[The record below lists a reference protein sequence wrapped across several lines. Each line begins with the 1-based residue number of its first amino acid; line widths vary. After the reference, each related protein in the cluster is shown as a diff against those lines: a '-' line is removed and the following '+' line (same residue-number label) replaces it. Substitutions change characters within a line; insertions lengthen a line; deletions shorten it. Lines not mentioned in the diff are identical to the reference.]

1 MTDSGTQFLEINSEN
16 SSVRR
21 IAYDVRQG
29 QADKPGVFWLSG
41 FKSSMRSQK
50 VTELAEWAE
59 KTDTSLCRMDYS
71 GHGESGGDFED
82 GTISHWLEEALAVF
96 EQFTSGPQ
104 VLVGSSMG
112 GWISLLLMKALQEKR
127 ELEKRIAGCVMI
139 APAWDMTE
147 TLMWDRFPSSV
158 RKEIEENGKFMRPSA
173 YEDGPYAITKELIED
188 GRKHLLRDSA
198 VRFGRPIR
206 ILHGVQDPDVP
217 YEHSLKLIEHLDDE
231 DIALTLIKDGEHRL
245 SRPQDLARLISEI
258 ELIICAAPK

>member
-1 MTDSGTQFLEINSEN
+1 MTDSSTQFFEIQSEK
-16 SSVRR
+16 SPVRR

-50 VTELAEWAE
+50 VTELAQWAE

-82 GTISHWLEEALAVF
+82 GTISQWLEEAFVIF
-96 EQFTSGPQ
+96 DQFTSGPQ
-104 VLVGSSMG
+104 ILVGSSMG
-112 GWISLLLMKALQEKR
+112 GWISLLLMKALREKGQ
-127 ELEKRIAGCVMI
+127 LENRIAGCVMI

-158 RKEIEENGKFMRPSA
+158 RKEIEDKGKFMRPSA
-173 YEDGPYAITKELIED
+173 YEDGPYAITKGLIED
-188 GRKHLLRDSA
+188 GRKHLLRGST
-198 VRFGRPIR
+198 VRFDCPIR

-217 YEHSLKLIEHLDDE
+217 YEHSLKLIEHLEDE

-245 SRPQDLARLISEI
+245 SRPQDLKRLIAEI
-258 ELIICAAPK
+258 ELFF